1 MKYIN
6 SNINNIKYFKERR
19 IGTMLDTKDVAKY
32 LKISTQQVRRLVQEG
47 SLPCYRIS
55 PRILRFRME
64 DVEKL
69 LQVSK
74 E

>member
-1 MKYIN
+1 
-6 SNINNIKYFKERR
+6 
-19 IGTMLDTKDVAKY
+19 MLDTKDVAKY